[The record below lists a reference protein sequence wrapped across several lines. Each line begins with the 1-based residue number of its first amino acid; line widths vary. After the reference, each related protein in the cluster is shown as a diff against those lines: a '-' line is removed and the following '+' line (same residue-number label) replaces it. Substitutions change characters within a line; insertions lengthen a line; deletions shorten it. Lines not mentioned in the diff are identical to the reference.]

1 MGGYYAYVQF
11 PSAYTE
17 SEVLKS
23 NGRVGSE
30 EVAKYL
36 ATELGVVCLPGSF
49 FMPPLEDE
57 VWGDIEEAGGGVLRE
72 DRWLRYV
79 PLRITFFI
87 DILRNDGAN
96 GRFAIANVDDEVVIS
111 LEPRLRRMNELM
123 GV

>member
-11 PSAYTE
+11 PSAYTK
-17 SEVLKS
+17 SEVLRTH
-23 NGRVGSE
+23 GRVGSE

-57 VWGDIEEAGGGVLRE
+57 VWGDIEEAGGGELKE

-79 PLRITFFI
+79 PLPAR
-87 DILRNDGAN
+87 
-96 GRFAIANVDDEVVIS
+96 S
-111 LEPRLRRMNELM
+111 
-123 GV
+123 

>member
-11 PSAYTE
+11 PSAYTHA
-17 SEVLKS
+17 EVLRT

-49 FMPPLEDE
+49 FMPVCSLPAQSS
-57 VWGDIEEAGGGVLRE
+57 IE
-72 DRWLRYV
+72 
-79 PLRITFFI
+79 
-87 DILRNDGAN
+87 ILQNDGAD

>member
-11 PSAYTE
+11 PSGYTK
-17 SEVLKS
+17 SEVLRA

-49 FMPPLEDE
+49 FMPPLEDK
-57 VWGDIEEAGGGVLRE
+57 VWGDIEQAGGGELRE

-79 PLRITFFI
+79 PSCFI
-87 DILRNDGAN
+87 FR
-96 GRFAIANVDDEVVIS
+96 
-111 LEPRLRRMNELM
+111 
-123 GV
+123 

>member
-11 PSAYTE
+11 PYAYTHA
-17 SEVLKS
+17 EVLRK

-49 FMPPLEDE
+49 FMPPLEDK
-57 VWGDIEEAGGGVLRE
+57 VWVDIEEAGGGVLRE

-79 PLRITFFI
+79 ALLITFSI
-87 DILRNDGAN
+87 DIG
-96 GRFAIANVDDEVVIS
+96 
-111 LEPRLRRMNELM
+111 
-123 GV
+123 

>member
-11 PSAYTE
+11 PSAYTK
-17 SEVLKS
+17 SEVLRT

-57 VWGDIEEAGGGVLRE
+57 VWGDIEEAGGGELKE

-79 PLRITFFI
+79 P
-87 DILRNDGAN
+87 
-96 GRFAIANVDDEVVIS
+96 S
-111 LEPRLRRMNELM
+111 S
-123 GV
+123 